1 MQICELV
8 EDIEELGDGKVD
20 LYRGL
25 TDELNIAQH
34 QLLQAASEILP
45 MVAHTFV
52 SKYDLVAI
60 FFRLFDL
67 VDHESTLKS

>member
-45 MVAHTFV
+45 MVAYTFV
-52 SKYDLVAI
+52 SKHDLVAI

-67 VDHESTLKS
+67 VNHESTLKS